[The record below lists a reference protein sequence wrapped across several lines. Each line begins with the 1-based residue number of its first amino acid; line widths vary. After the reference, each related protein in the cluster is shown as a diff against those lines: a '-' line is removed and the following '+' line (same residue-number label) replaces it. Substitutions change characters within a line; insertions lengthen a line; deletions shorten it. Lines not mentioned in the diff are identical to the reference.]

1 MAVGGQRGA
10 GELLVVR
17 GQTWHR
23 NSVPEH
29 RRTRDRT
36 RATLVTAPE
45 PAEDGIV
52 DGAMTSSRAFS
63 NIMDSNS
70 YSSAAGQ
77 AEPLISARETMLGPS
92 YRLFY
97 ERPVHLVR
105 GQGTYLFDADGERY
119 LDAYNNVASVG
130 HCHPH
135 VVQAVTR
142 QLSTLNTH
150 TRYLHEAIVEYSQRL
165 LATLPFEVDQV
176 MYGCTGSEVND
187 LALRVAEMHTGA
199 TGVIVTADAYHGNTA
214 AVTAISPSLG
224 GTVSLGPQVRAVP
237 PPDSYRVPEDQLAG
251 RFADDIATA
260 ADELTDA
267 GYGLSCLVLDTI
279 FSSDGIFTDPRVLK
293 PAVDLVRSR
302 GGVFIADE
310 VQPGFARTGESM
322 WGFERHGV
330 TPDLLT
336 TGKPMGNGMP
346 VAAMAARS
354 DVLKSFAVEVP
365 YFNTFGGN
373 PVSMAAAAA
382 VLDVIEQE
390 RLMSNA
396 AAVGATLRRELSQI
410 AADHPAIGDVRGAG
424 LYIGVEIVTDQDTG
438 QPDRAGARRLVNAL
452 RERRVLLS
460 VCGHDGNVLKIRP
473 PLVFSMSDVDWFC
486 TEFEAALSR

>member
-1 MAVGGQRGA
+1 M
-10 GELLVVR
+10 
-17 GQTWHR
+17 
-23 NSVPEH
+23 S
-29 RRTRDRT
+29 
-36 RATLVTAPE
+36 
-45 PAEDGIV
+45 
-52 DGAMTSSRAFS
+52 FS

-70 YSSAAGQ
+70 YSASPDGVG
-77 AEPLISARETMLGPS
+77 EPLISAREKMLGPA

-97 ERPVHLVR
+97 QRPVHLVR

-135 VVQAVTR
+135 VVDAVTR

-150 TRYLHEAIVEYSQRL
+150 TRYLHQAIVDYSERL

-176 MYGCTGSEVND
+176 MYACTGSEVND
-187 LALRVAEMHTGA
+187 LALRVAEMHTAA
-199 TGVIVTADAYHGNTA
+199 TGVIITTDAYHGNTA

-224 GTVSLGPQVRAVP
+224 GATALGPHVRAVP
-237 PPDSYRVPEDQLAG
+237 APDSYRVPEDQLAQ
-251 RFADDIATA
+251 RFADDVAAA
-260 ADELTDA
+260 ADELIEA
-267 GYGLSCLVLDTI
+267 GFGVSCLIVDTI
-279 FSSDGIFTDPRVLK
+279 FSSDGIYTDAHVLA
-293 PAVDLVRSR
+293 PAVDAVRSR

-310 VQPGFARTGESM
+310 VQPGFGRTGDAM
-322 WGFERHGV
+322 WGFQRHGV

-382 VLDVIEQE
+382 VLDVIENE
-390 RLMSNA
+390 RLMANA
-396 AAVGATLRRELSQI
+396 AGVGATLRRELSQI
-410 AADHPAIGDVRGAG
+410 AVNHPGVGDVRGAG
-424 LYIGVEIVTDQDTG
+424 LYIGVEMVTDPETKE
-438 QPDRAGARRLVNAL
+438 PDRAGARRIANAL

-486 TEFEAALSR
+486 TEFAAVLADP